1 MKIGQIENLD
11 EKNMIT
17 SVNYNDYK
25 LKSDYKL
32 PDGSKETDQS
42 KESVKS
48 EKKDKSASDSEQNA
62 DNNNKA
68 VNVLDRTLRFEIK
81 DIKKEDGKVEKKLI
95 ISVLDQETGEVI
107 RTIPPE
113 ELKEAAKNLTDFAGL
128 ALDKLG

>member
-68 VNVLDRTLRFEIK
+68 VNVLDRSLRFEIK